1 MSFIVFLSFKRRSKN
16 KMTYNIH
23 TLSNGLRIIHAPN
36 QSAVAYCGFAVDA
49 GTRDE
54 ADHEQGMAHFVEHLL
69 FKGTKKR
76 HAWHILNRME
86 NVGGDLN
93 AYTNKEETIVYS
105 AFLAEHFPRAV
116 ELLADIVFHSTF
128 PQQEIDK
135 EVEVIIDEIQ
145 SYEDSPSE
153 LIFDDFEELLFP
165 NHPLGRNILGKPD
178 LLHQFKSEDA
188 LRFTSRYY
196 RPENVVFFVQG
207 NVDFKRVVRLVER
220 ATADVAPSTESYS
233 RRRPDLYVPR
243 SLTLHRDT
251 HQAHVMIGSR
261 GYDAHDEK
269 RTALYLLNNI
279 LGGPGM
285 NSRLNVSLRERSG
298 LVYNVEANLTSYTDT
313 GVFCIYFGT
322 EHDHVDRCIRL
333 VKKELKRLCEKPLS
347 TNQLNAAKKQIIG
360 QIGVARDN
368 AESTALG
375 MAKTFLHYNKMDDP
389 QEVFRR
395 IEALTSKELWEVS
408 NEMFAEE
415 QLSTLIYL

>member
-1 MSFIVFLSFKRRSKN
+1 
-16 KMTYNIH
+16 MTYNTH
-23 TLSNGLRIIHAPN
+23 TLPNGLRIIHAPN

-54 ADHEQGMAHFVEHLL
+54 AEKEQGMAHFVEHLL

-86 NVGGDLN
+86 YVGGDLN
-93 AYTNKEETIVYS
+93 AYTNKEETMVYS

-116 ELLADIVFHSTF
+116 ELLSDIIFHSTF
-128 PQQEIDK
+128 PQHEIDK

-165 NHPLGRNILGKPD
+165 NHPLGKNILGKPD

-196 RPENVVFFVQG
+196 RPENMIFFVQG
-207 NVDFKRVVRLVER
+207 NVDFKRVVRLVEKS
-220 ATADVAPSTESYS
+220 TADLTSNVMTYTRKS
-233 RRRPDLYVPR
+233 PDIYVPK

-261 GYDAHDEK
+261 GYDAHNEK

-322 EHDHVDRCIRL
+322 EHNHVDRCIQL
-333 VKKELKRLCEKPLS
+333 VKKELKRLCDKPLS
-347 TNQLNAAKKQIIG
+347 INQLTAAKKQIIG

-375 MAKTFLHYNKMDDP
+375 MAKTFLHYGKIDDP
-389 QEVFRR
+389 NELFHR
-395 IEALTSKELWEVS
+395 IEELTAKELWEVS
-408 NEMFAEE
+408 NEMFAEDY
-415 QLSTLIYL
+415 LSTLIYT

>member
-1 MSFIVFLSFKRRSKN
+1 MN
-16 KMTYNIH
+16 YHTH

-36 QSAVAYCGFAVDA
+36 QSAVAYCGFAIDA

-54 ADHEQGMAHFVEHLL
+54 TEKEQGMAHFVEHLI
-69 FKGTKKR
+69 FKGTQKR

-86 NVGGDLN
+86 HVGGDLN
-93 AYTNKEETIVYS
+93 AYTNKEETVVYS

-128 PQQEIDK
+128 PQTEIDK

-145 SYEDSPSE
+145 SYEDSPCE

-188 LRFTSRYY
+188 LHFTNRFYQ
-196 RPENVVFFVQG
+196 PNNMIFFVQG
-207 NVDFKRVVRLVER
+207 NIDFKRVVRLVDK
-220 ATADVAPSTESYS
+220 ATANLSSNTSTFE
-233 RRRPDLYVPR
+233 RRCPEIYIPK

-261 GYDAHDEK
+261 GYDAHNEK

-285 NSRLNVSLRERSG
+285 NSRLNVSLREKSG

-322 EHDHVDRCIRL
+322 EHKHVDRCIRL
-333 VKKELKRLCEKPLS
+333 VKKELKKLCDKPLS
-347 TNQLNAAKKQIIG
+347 PIQLAAAKKQIIG
-360 QIGVARDN
+360 QIGVARDH
-368 AESTALG
+368 AENTALG
-375 MAKTFLHYNKMDDP
+375 MAKTFLHYHKMDDP
-389 QEVFRR
+389 QDIFQR
-395 IEALTSKELWEVS
+395 IEALTAKELWEVS
-408 NEMFAEE
+408 NEMFAEDY
-415 QLSTLIYL
+415 LSTLIYI

>member
-1 MSFIVFLSFKRRSKN
+1 MN
-16 KMTYNIH
+16 YNTH
-23 TLSNGLRIIHAPN
+23 TLANGLRIIHAPN
-36 QSAVAYCGFAVDA
+36 QSAVAYCGFAIDA

-54 ADHEQGMAHFVEHLL
+54 ADDEQGMAHFVEHLI
-69 FKGTKKR
+69 FKGTQKR

-86 NVGGDLN
+86 HVGGDLN
-93 AYTNKEETIVYS
+93 AYTNKEETVVYS
-105 AFLAEHFPRAV
+105 AFLVEHFPRAV

-128 PQQEIDK
+128 PQAEIDK

-153 LIFDDFEELLFP
+153 LIFDDFEGLLFP
-165 NHPLGRNILGKPD
+165 HHPLGRNILGNPK
-178 LLHQFKSEDA
+178 LLRQFKSEDA

-196 RPENVVFFVQG
+196 CPNNAIFFVQG
-207 NVDFKRVVRLVER
+207 NVDFKRVIRLLEK
-220 ATADVAPSTESYS
+220 ATADLTSNAETFS
-233 RRRPDLYVPR
+233 RKRPDIYVPQNQ
-243 SLTLHRDT
+243 TIHRDT

-261 GYDAHDEK
+261 GYDAHNEK

-322 EHDHVDRCIRL
+322 EHDDVERCIRL
-333 VKKELKRLCEKPLS
+333 VKKELKRLCDKPLS
-347 TNQLNAAKKQIIG
+347 PAQLAAAKKQIIG

-375 MAKTFLHYNKMDDP
+375 MAKTFLHYGKMDDP
-389 QEVFRR
+389 KELFRR
-395 IEALTSKELWEVS
+395 IEELTAKELWEVS
-408 NEMFAEE
+408 NEMFADNY
-415 QLSTLIYL
+415 LSTLIYI

>member
-1 MSFIVFLSFKRRSKN
+1 LYFCLLNDEKKKTMS
-16 KMTYNIH
+16 YNTHI
-23 TLSNGLRIIHAPN
+23 LANGLRIIHAPN

-54 ADHEQGMAHFVEHLL
+54 AGHEQGMAHFVEHLL
-69 FKGTKKR
+69 FKGTQKR

-93 AYTNKEETIVYS
+93 AYTNKEETVVYS
-105 AFLAEHFPRAV
+105 AFMVEHFPRAV

-128 PQQEIDK
+128 PQHEIDK

-165 NHPLGRNILGKPD
+165 DHPLGRNILGNPD
-178 LLHQFKSEDA
+178 LLHQFRSEDA
-188 LRFTSRYY
+188 LRFTSQYY
-196 RPENVVFFVQG
+196 RPQNMIFFVQG
-207 NVDFKRVVRLVER
+207 NVDFRRVIRLLEKTTGHLSSN
-220 ATADVAPSTESYS
+220 AEAFS
-233 RRRPDLYVPR
+233 RKRPDVYVPR
-243 SLTLHRDT
+243 TLTLHRDT

-261 GYDAHDEK
+261 GYDAHNEK

-285 NSRLNVSLRERSG
+285 NSRLNVSLRERRG

-322 EHDHVDRCIRL
+322 EHHHVERCVNL
-333 VKKELKRLCEKPLS
+333 VKKELKRLCDKPLS
-347 TNQLNAAKKQIIG
+347 AAQLTAAKKQIIG

-375 MAKTFLHYNKMDDP
+375 MAKTFLHYGKMDDP
-389 QEVFRR
+389 QELFRR
-395 IEALTSKELWEVS
+395 IEDLNAKELWEVS
-408 NEMFAEE
+408 NEMFAEDY
-415 QLSTLIYL
+415 LSTLIYT